1 MTGHYQIDLIIPDV
15 TRASESG
22 TRRPCMQVVLG
33 RCCLPLETI
42 DDANYSLATAT
53 VAPLAT
59 YVDLNANWLIPYAS
73 ESVQVRDPP
82 ILPLDSSTRFGSTL
96 QLDLVTSWHLRVYKF

>member
-15 TRASESG
+15 TRASESQTLYAG
-22 TRRPCMQVVLG
+22 CPGSL
-33 RCCLPLETI
+33 CLPLETI

-59 YVDLNANWLIPYAS
+59 YVDLNANRLIPYAS